1 LHLLKI
7 QRYLAVA
14 TSSLAFVNTLQRQKK
29 ASDRFSLHFT
39 GLGISVL
46 SKHFSTMS
54 ERMVELHR
62 AALLAAGKG
71 SKTGSGGPGG
81 AFSLHQNGSGSA
93 VLPKQTPR
101 EAAVSALQSEDAQMK
116 RFLQRLQHQRDDS
129 RPGEAAFGPT
139 VPTALSRRML
149 QRQGAGYLDGA
160 VAAVASASA
169 DLFLATVLQQAVA
182 CRDQRLKG
190 TEVARQVARK
200 RKRHQTQYR
209 EHIDD
214 RRRRKEERE
223 AIREEMNMAAIE
235 AAEALNQKIP
245 ASLPKSDD
253 GDGPDAPDNAGKPR
267 KKKRAPD
274 LMANGMKFKA
284 SDLSD
289 EETSHDSIDDEEAYY
304 QEYYKH
310 DASGDLDSDDEG
322 DDDDVM
328 ILRDLTRPLEAWH
341 FHLDG
346 KLSVCENIQ
355 NKSAQDFNDAK
366 SLENESALDDDG
378 PTDSLPLDGNPLGAA
393 MENGGS
399 DDDNDDS
406 ADASQ
411 LKQGSTPKRGA
422 SKSPDDKSRKP
433 SSSPTPG

>member
-1 LHLLKI
+1 
-7 QRYLAVA
+7 
-14 TSSLAFVNTLQRQKK
+14 
-29 ASDRFSLHFT
+29 
-39 GLGISVL
+39 
-46 SKHFSTMS
+46 
-54 ERMVELHR
+54 MVELHR

-149 QRQGAGYLDGA
+149 QRQGAGYLDGS

-223 AIREEMNMAAIE
+223 AIREEMNVAAIE
-235 AAEALNQKIP
+235 AAEALNQKMP
-245 ASLPKSDD
+245 ASLPRSDD
-253 GDGPDAPDNAGKPR
+253 GDGPDAPDNAGMPR
-267 KKKRAPD
+267 KKKKASD
-274 LMANGMKFKA
+274 LMANGVKFKV

-289 EETSHDSIDDEEAYY
+289 EETSYDSIDEEEAYY
-304 QEYYKH
+304 QEYYKN

-355 NKSAQDFNDAK
+355 HNSGQDLYDVK
-366 SLENESALDDDG
+366 SLENESALDEEG
-378 PTDSLPLDGNPLGAA
+378 PADSLLLPDGNPLGAA
-393 MENGGS
+393 MENGAS
-399 DDDNDDS
+399 DDDNDDG
-406 ADASQ
+406 ADASL
-411 LKQGSTPKRGA
+411 LKQGSPPKRTA
-422 SKSPDDKSRKP
+422 SKSPDDKPAPSRKP

>member
-1 LHLLKI
+1 
-7 QRYLAVA
+7 
-14 TSSLAFVNTLQRQKK
+14 
-29 ASDRFSLHFT
+29 
-39 GLGISVL
+39 
-46 SKHFSTMS
+46 
-54 ERMVELHR
+54 MVELHR

-81 AFSLHQNGSGSA
+81 ASSLHQNGLGSA
-93 VLPKQTPR
+93 AIPKQTPR

-149 QRQGAGYLDGA
+149 QRQGAGYLDGS

-209 EHIDD
+209 EHYDD

-223 AIREEMNMAAIE
+223 AIRDEMNMAAIE
-235 AAEALNQKIP
+235 AAEALNQKMP

-253 GDGPDAPDNAGKPR
+253 GDGPDAIDNAGKPR
-267 KKKRAPD
+267 KKKKAPD
-274 LMANGMKFKA
+274 LMANGVKFKA

-289 EETSHDSIDDEEAYY
+289 EETSYDSIDEEEAYY
-304 QEYYKH
+304 QEYYKN

-322 DDDDVM
+322 DDDDDVM

-346 KLSVCENIQ
+346 KLSVCESIQ
-355 NKSAQDFNDAK
+355 NKSGQDLYDVK
-366 SLENESALDDDG
+366 SLENENELDDDG
-378 PTDSLPLDGNPLGAA
+378 PTDSLPLHDGNPLGAA
-393 MENGGS
+393 VENGGS
-399 DDDNDDS
+399 DDDNDDG
-406 ADASQ
+406 ADASL
-411 LKQGSTPKRGA
+411 LKQGSPPKRGA
-422 SKSPDDKSRKP
+422 SKSPDDNKSRKP